1 MLPGLLCQLTNSV
14 AVKSKIMKQTIKYVL
29 PFFLLAVA
37 APPLPAQIEGIV
49 RGILDH
55 AANQSRQAPPQQQQP
70 RRTQASRQTTTTNTA
85 RQAKRP
91 FDGTW
96 LATQSKVN
104 PQGQQMVSRTFTL
117 IIKDGK
123 ATKTLDTTNASS
135 PDKPFYASIYELQRR
150 WTYSS
155 VDCVEQ
161 GTSLT
166 IQWSP
171 GQLADW
177 APKTIPNPV
186 IEGFGAPIA
195 ETSVYKL
202 TGDELARINDPNGVV
217 YHRAK

>member
-1 MLPGLLCQLTNSV
+1 
-14 AVKSKIMKQTIKYVL
+14 MKTIIKYIL
-29 PFFLLAVA
+29 PILLLTAA
-37 APPLPAQIEGIV
+37 APLLPAQIEGIV
-49 RGILDH
+49 KGILDH
-55 AANQSRQAPPQQQQP
+55 AANQSRQAPQQQP
-70 RRTQASRQTTTTNTA
+70 RRQTTRQYNTA

-104 PQGQQMVSRTFTL
+104 PQDQQMISRTFTL

-155 VDCVEQ
+155 IECVEQ

-166 IQWSP
+166 VQWSP

-177 APKTIPNPV
+177 SPKTIPNPV
-186 IEGFGAPIA
+186 VEGFGAPIA

-202 TGDELARINDPNGVV
+202 KGDELTRINDPNGVV
-217 YHRAK
+217 YRRAK

>member
-1 MLPGLLCQLTNSV
+1 M
-14 AVKSKIMKQTIKYVL
+14 KSTIKYLL
-29 PFFLLAVA
+29 PLFLSAALATPA
-37 APPLPAQIEGIV
+37 SAQIEGIV

-55 AANQSRQAPPQQQQP
+55 AANQSRQTQPPQQPQQ
-70 RRTQASRQTTTTNTA
+70 RRTQTTT
-85 RQAKRP
+85 RQSTTRESSPRSAKKP

-104 PQGQQMVSRTFTL
+104 PLDQQTVSRTFTM

-135 PDKPFYASIYELQRR
+135 PEKPFYASVYELQRR

-155 VDCVEQ
+155 IDCTEQ

-177 APKTIPNPV
+177 APKSVPNPV
-186 IEGFGAPIA
+186 VEGFGAPIA

-202 TGDELARINDPNGVV
+202 KGDELTRINDPNGLV
-217 YHRAK
+217 YRRAK

>member
-1 MLPGLLCQLTNSV
+1 MIL
-14 AVKSKIMKQTIKYVL
+14 AVVNSKIMKQTIKYLL
-29 PFFLLAVA
+29 PLFLLAAA

-55 AANQSRQAPPQQQQP
+55 AANQSRQAPQQQP
-70 RRTQASRQTTTTNTA
+70 RRTQTTRQSNGST
-85 RQAKRP
+85 RQSKRP

-104 PQGQQMVSRTFTL
+104 PQGQQMISRTFTM

-123 ATKTLDTTNASS
+123 ATKTLDATNASS

-150 WTYSS
+150 WAYTS
-155 VDCVEQ
+155 VDCTEQ

-177 APKTIPNPV
+177 APKAIPNPV
-186 IEGFGAPIA
+186 VEGFGAPIA

-202 TGDELARINDPNGVV
+202 KGDELTRINDPNGVV

>member
-1 MLPGLLCQLTNSV
+1 
-14 AVKSKIMKQTIKYVL
+14 MKTTIKYLL
-29 PFFLLAVA
+29 PLFLLAAA

-70 RRTQASRQTTTTNTA
+70 RRQTTRQYNTP

-96 LATQSKVN
+96 LATQSKVD
-104 PQGQQMVSRTFTL
+104 PQDRQMISRTFTL
-117 IIKDGK
+117 VIKEGK

-135 PDKPFYASIYELQRR
+135 PNKPFYASIYELQRR

-155 VDCVEQ
+155 IDCTEQ

-202 TGDELARINDPNGVV
+202 KGDELARINDPNGVV
-217 YHRAK
+217 YRRAK

>member
-1 MLPGLLCQLTNSV
+1 
-14 AVKSKIMKQTIKYVL
+14 MKHTIKYVL
-29 PFFLLAVA
+29 PLFLWAVA
-37 APPLPAQIEGIV
+37 AAPLSAQIDSIV
-49 RGILDH
+49 KGILDH
-55 AANQSRQAPPQQQQP
+55 AASQSRQPQPQQQ
-70 RRTQASRQTTTTNTA
+70 RRTQTTRQSSSPS

-104 PQGQQMVSRTFTL
+104 PEGQQMVSRTFTM
-117 IIKDGK
+117 IIKEGK
-123 ATKTLDTTNASS
+123 ATKTLDTSNASS

-155 VDCVEQ
+155 IDCTEQ

-177 APKTIPNPV
+177 TPKTIPNPV
-186 IEGFGAPIA
+186 VEGFGAPIA

-202 TGDELARINDPNGVV
+202 KGDDLTRINDPNGLI

>member
-1 MLPGLLCQLTNSV
+1 
-14 AVKSKIMKQTIKYVL
+14 MKHIIKYVI
-29 PFFLLAVA
+29 PVFLLSAVT
-37 APPLPAQIEGIV
+37 PPLSAQVDSIV

-55 AANQSRQAPPQQQQP
+55 AANQRRQAPQPQPQ
-70 RRTQASRQTTTTNTA
+70 RTQPTRQSTSRQTSS

-96 LATQSKVN
+96 LATQSKTN
-104 PQGQQMVSRTFTL
+104 PQTQQMISRTFTM

-155 VDCVEQ
+155 IDCTEQ

-166 IQWSP
+166 VQWSP

-186 IEGFGAPIA
+186 IEGFGAPMA

-202 TGDELARINDPNGVV
+202 KGDELTRINDPNGLV
-217 YHRAK
+217 YRRAR

>member
-1 MLPGLLCQLTNSV
+1 
-14 AVKSKIMKQTIKYVL
+14 MKQIIKYVL
-29 PFFLLAVA
+29 PLFLVSAA
-37 APPLPAQIEGIV
+37 APPLSAQVDSIV

-55 AANQSRQAPPQQQQP
+55 AANQRRQAPTQPPRQPQTTRQS
-70 RRTQASRQTTTTNTA
+70 TSRQSVP

-96 LATQSKVN
+96 LATQSKTN
-104 PQGQQMVSRTFTL
+104 PQTQQMISRTFTM

-155 VDCVEQ
+155 IDCTEQ

-166 IQWSP
+166 VQWSP

-177 APKTIPNPV
+177 APKTVPNPV
-186 IEGFGAPIA
+186 VEGFGSPMA

-202 TGDELARINDPNGVV
+202 KGDELTRINDPNGLV
-217 YHRAK
+217 YRRAR

>member
-1 MLPGLLCQLTNSV
+1 
-14 AVKSKIMKQTIKYVL
+14 MKTIKYVFPL
-29 PFFLLAVA
+29 FLLTAA
-37 APPLPAQIEGIV
+37 APPLPAQVDSIV
-49 RGILDH
+49 RALVDH
-55 AANQSRQAPPQQQQP
+55 AANQARQAPQQQQQQP
-70 RRTQASRQTTTTNTA
+70 RRTQQQRQTTT
-85 RQAKRP
+85 RESSSHSSKRP

-104 PQGQQMVSRTFTL
+104 PQGQQMISRTFTM

-123 ATKTLDTTNASS
+123 ATKTLDTSNASS
-135 PDKPFYASIYELQRR
+135 PEKPFYASIYELQRR

-155 VDCVEQ
+155 IECTEQ

-166 IQWSP
+166 IQWTG

-202 TGDELARINDPNGVV
+202 KGDELTRINDPNGVV

>member
-1 MLPGLLCQLTNSV
+1 MT
-14 AVKSKIMKQTIKYVL
+14 MKQTIKYVL
-29 PFFLLAVA
+29 PLFLIA
-37 APPLPAQIEGIV
+37 AAATPLSAQMDSIV
-49 RGILDH
+49 RALVDH
-55 AANQSRQAPPQQQQP
+55 AANQSRQAPQQQP
-70 RRTQASRQTTTTNTA
+70 RRTQTQRQTTSRDSSA
-85 RQAKRP
+85 HASKRP

-104 PQGQQMVSRTFTL
+104 PQGQQMINRTFTM
-117 IIKDGK
+117 IIKEGK

-135 PDKPFYASIYELQRR
+135 PEKPFYASIYELQRR

-155 VDCVEQ
+155 IECTEQ

-166 IQWSP
+166 IQWSG

-177 APKTIPNPV
+177 APKSIPNPV
-186 IEGFGAPIA
+186 VEGFGAPIA

-202 TGDELARINDPNGVV
+202 KGDELTRINDPNGVI

>member
-1 MLPGLLCQLTNSV
+1 
-14 AVKSKIMKQTIKYVL
+14 MKQTIKFVL
-29 PFFLLAVA
+29 PLLFLA
-37 APPLPAQIEGIV
+37 ATAHPLPAQIEGIV

-55 AANQSRQAPPQQQQP
+55 AANQSRQAQPPQQ
-70 RRTQASRQTTTTNTA
+70 RRPQTTRQSTA

-104 PQGQQMVSRTFTL
+104 PQGQQMISRTFTM

-135 PDKPFYASIYELQRR
+135 PEKPFYASIYELQRR

-155 VDCVEQ
+155 IDCIEQ

-202 TGDELARINDPNGVV
+202 KGDELARINDPNGVV

>member
-1 MLPGLLCQLTNSV
+1 MP
-14 AVKSKIMKQTIKYVL
+14 MKTTIKYVL
-29 PFFLLAVA
+29 PLFLLAVA

-55 AANQSRQAPPQQQQP
+55 AANQRQAAPQQQP
-70 RRTQASRQTTTTNTA
+70 RRQTTRQSNTP

-104 PQGQQMVSRTFTL
+104 PQDQQMISRTFTM
-117 IIKDGK
+117 IIKEGK

-135 PDKPFYASIYELQRR
+135 PEKPFYASIYELQRR

-155 VDCVEQ
+155 IDCTQQ

-202 TGDELARINDPNGVV
+202 MGDELTRINDPNGVV
-217 YHRAK
+217 YRRAK

>member
-1 MLPGLLCQLTNSV
+1 M
-14 AVKSKIMKQTIKYVL
+14 I
-29 PFFLLAVA
+29 
-37 APPLPAQIEGIV
+37 
-49 RGILDH
+49 
-55 AANQSRQAPPQQQQP
+55 
-70 RRTQASRQTTTTNTA
+70 
-85 RQAKRP
+85 
-91 FDGTW
+91 
-96 LATQSKVN
+96 
-104 PQGQQMVSRTFTL
+104 SRTFTM

-135 PDKPFYASIYELQRR
+135 PNKPFYASIYELQRR

-155 VDCVEQ
+155 IDCTQQ

-177 APKTIPNPV
+177 APKSIPNPV

-202 TGDELARINDPNGVV
+202 KGDELTRINDPNGVV

>member
-1 MLPGLLCQLTNSV
+1 M
-14 AVKSKIMKQTIKYVL
+14 IMKQTIKYVIPL
-29 PFFLLAVA
+29 FLLTAA
-37 APPLPAQIEGIV
+37 APPASAQMDSIV
-49 RGILDH
+49 RALVDH
-55 AANQSRQAPPQQQQP
+55 AANQARQAPQQQQQP
-70 RRTQASRQTTTTNTA
+70 RHTQAPRQTTSRETSS
-85 RQAKRP
+85 RSSKRP

-104 PQGQQMVSRTFTL
+104 PQGQQMISRTFTM

-135 PDKPFYASIYELQRR
+135 PEKPFYASIYELQRR

-155 VDCVEQ
+155 IDCTEQ

-202 TGDELARINDPNGVV
+202 KGDELTRINDPNGVI

>member
-1 MLPGLLCQLTNSV
+1 
-14 AVKSKIMKQTIKYVL
+14 MKQTIKYVL
-29 PFFLLAVA
+29 PLFLLAVA

-55 AANQSRQAPPQQQQP
+55 AATQSRQAPPQQQP
-70 RRTQASRQTTTTNTA
+70 RRTQQPSRQSTSSP
-85 RQAKRP
+85 RQAKKP

-104 PQGQQMVSRTFTL
+104 PQGQQMISRTFTL
-117 IIKDGK
+117 IVKDGK

-135 PDKPFYASIYELQRR
+135 PEKPFYASIYELQRR

-155 VDCVEQ
+155 IDCTEQ

-177 APKTIPNPV
+177 APKTIPSPV
-186 IEGFGAPIA
+186 VEGFGAPIA

-202 TGDELARINDPNGVV
+202 KGDELTRINDPNGVV
-217 YHRAK
+217 YRRAK

>member
-1 MLPGLLCQLTNSV
+1 
-14 AVKSKIMKQTIKYVL
+14 MKHTIKYVL
-29 PFFLLAVA
+29 PLLLLVTATL
-37 APPLPAQIEGIV
+37 PLAAQIDTVIRAFV
-49 RGILDH
+49 DH
-55 AANQSRQAPPQQQQP
+55 AANQTRQQQQQQQQQQQ
-70 RRTQASRQTTTTNTA
+70 RRSARESSPRQT
-85 RQAKRP
+85 KRP

-104 PQGQQMVSRTFTL
+104 PQGQQMISRTFTM

-155 VDCVEQ
+155 IDCIEQ

-186 IEGFGAPIA
+186 VEGFGAPIA

-202 TGDELARINDPNGVV
+202 KGDELTRINDPNGVV

>member
-1 MLPGLLCQLTNSV
+1 L
-14 AVKSKIMKQTIKYVL
+14 
-29 PFFLLAVA
+29 FLLMAAV
-37 APPLPAQIEGIV
+37 PPLAAQIDTIV
-49 RGILDH
+49 RALVDH
-55 AANQSRQAPPQQQQP
+55 AATQSRPTPPQQQPQQQQQ
-70 RRTQASRQTTTTNTA
+70 RHAQTTRQPNQPSA
-85 RQAKRP
+85 RDSSQRPAKRP

-104 PQGQQMVSRTFTL
+104 PQNQQMTSRTFTM

-123 ATKTLDTTNASS
+123 ATRTLDTTNASS

-155 VDCVEQ
+155 IDCTEQ

-186 IEGFGAPIA
+186 VEGFGTPIA

-202 TGDELARINDPNGVV
+202 KGDELTRINDPNGVV

>member
-1 MLPGLLCQLTNSV
+1 
-14 AVKSKIMKQTIKYVL
+14 MKQTIKYVL
-29 PFFLLAVA
+29 PLFLLTAA
-37 APPLPAQIEGIV
+37 APPVPAQVDSIV
-49 RGILDH
+49 RALVDH
-55 AANQSRQAPPQQQQP
+55 AANQARQAPPQQQQP
-70 RRTQASRQTTTTNTA
+70 RHTQAPRQSTSSRDTTG
-85 RQAKRP
+85 RSSRRP

-104 PQGQQMVSRTFTL
+104 PQGQQMISRTFTM

-123 ATKTLDTTNASS
+123 ATKTLDTSNASS
-135 PDKPFYASIYELQRR
+135 PEKPFYASIYELQRR

-155 VDCVEQ
+155 IDCTEQ

-177 APKTIPNPV
+177 APKTIPSPV
-186 IEGFGAPIA
+186 VEGFGAPIA

-202 TGDELARINDPNGVV
+202 KGDELTRINDPNGVV